1 MRMELSLPM
10 NGIHQLIHLFGT
22 LSIFT
27 FDTLSP
33 GNPQYIKKVKDN
45 DSLWSVSDTTN
56 VVVNGRPVVDIVAT
70 IPSIIFGYS
79 GNDTLPVSDG
89 NTLGYWHLDE
99 DSGTGQDDSSSHS
112 HHGTL
117 KEGATWDSGLF
128 SGGVELDGDD
138 DYIQLPDILGG
149 SSVFTEATFEMW
161 INLDSSVSDGEK
173 MVICLEDKMVS
184 LN

>member
-1 MRMELSLPM
+1 M
-10 NGIHQLIHLFGT
+10 
-22 LSIFT
+22 
-27 FDTLSP
+27 
-33 GNPQYIKKVKDN
+33 
-45 DSLWSVSDTTN
+45 
-56 VVVNGRPVVDIVAT
+56 VVNGRPVVDIVAT

-99 DSGTGQDDSSSHS
+99 ESGTRADDSSSHS

-117 KEGATWDSGLF
+117 KEGANWDSGLF

-138 DYIQLPDILGG
+138 DYIQLPDMLGG

-173 MVICLEDKMVS
+173 MVILSGGQDGFIELGVNDDQYPYFKVKS
-184 LN
+184 GSFSWRTVTSNQTVESGAW